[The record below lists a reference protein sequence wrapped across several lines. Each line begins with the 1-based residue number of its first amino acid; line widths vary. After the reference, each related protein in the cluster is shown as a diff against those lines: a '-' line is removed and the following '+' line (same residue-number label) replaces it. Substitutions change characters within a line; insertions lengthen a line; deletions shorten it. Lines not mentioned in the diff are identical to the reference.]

1 MSQAADDDE
10 LVDPN
15 HIVMIDEGNEFID
28 VVKATNGQG
37 PNTNVVFSSGP
48 PTPIEND
55 VEDDVPPCDSSGQ
68 IQISMGED
76 D

>member
-1 MSQAADDDE
+1 
-10 LVDPN
+10 
-15 HIVMIDEGNEFID
+15 MIDEGIEFKD

-37 PNTNVVFSSGP
+37 PNVVFSSGP

-68 IQISMGED
+68 IQISMGD
-76 D
+76 DD